1 MKKDKGKQVF
11 NGDTDNILAD
21 KIIKHTKVNSKNV
34 SFDSLANDTYCH
46 PPKKL
51 IAVVLA
57 LLSSLVLLLM
67 LIRKLKKLY
76 EQNNLFIRTG

>member
-34 SFDSLANDTYCH
+34 SFDKLKNDTYCS
-46 PPKKL
+46 PSKKH
-51 IAVVLA
+51 ITVVLA
-57 LLSSLVLLLM
+57 LLSSFILLLM
-67 LIRKLKKLY
+67 LIRKLKKIF
-76 EQNNLFIRTG
+76 NK